1 MIRNSFMR
9 LIVIFDLPTESKTDQ
24 RNYRKFVKY
33 LTKEGFLRIQY
44 SVYSKL
50 CINSDS
56 AKTASKRLS
65 SNSPTEGD
73 VRYLIITET
82 QYQNIV
88 SVNNIYSLQENIT
101 NTDRTLLI
109 GGMNDEDSL

>member
-1 MIRNSFMR
+1 MFRNSFMR
-9 LIVIFDLPTESKTDQ
+9 LIVIFDLPTETKTDQ
-24 RNYRKFVKY
+24 RNYRKFIKF

-56 AKTASKRLS
+56 AKTASKKLLT
-65 SNSPTEGD
+65 NSPTKGD

-88 SVNNIYSLQENIT
+88 NVNNTYSIQEVIT

-109 GGMNDEDSL
+109 GGMNNEDSL

>member
-9 LIVIFDLPTESKTDQ
+9 LIVIFDLPTETKTDQ
-24 RNYRKFVKY
+24 RKYRKFVKF
-33 LTKEGFLRIQY
+33 LVNDGFLRIQY
-44 SVYSKL
+44 SVYCKL

-56 AKTASKRLS
+56 AKTASKRLMN
-65 SNSPTEGD
+65 NSPSDGD

-88 SVNNIYSLQENIT
+88 NVNNKYSLQESIT
-101 NTDRTLLI
+101 TNDRTLLI
-109 GGMNDEDSL
+109 GGMNDENS